1 MLVADFVGATRL
13 GIKGL
18 EMSRHATQPRA
29 VLGTVDMHGAPTSP
43 APYRPRAAD
52 VFNHLA
58 TATTFG
64 GGKGEGE
71 GGIARRWQ
79 EYHGRLG
86 QLGAFGRA
94 RRPGG
99 RRPDAQDCN
108 L

>member
-1 MLVADFVGATRL
+1 MGMCRAGQHSLPRADLMLVADFVGATRL

-64 GGKGEGE
+64 GGE
-71 GGIARRWQ
+71 GGGRGGHRKTVARVPW
-79 EYHGRLG
+79 
-86 QLGAFGRA
+86 
-94 RRPGG
+94 
-99 RRPDAQDCN
+99 
-108 L
+108 